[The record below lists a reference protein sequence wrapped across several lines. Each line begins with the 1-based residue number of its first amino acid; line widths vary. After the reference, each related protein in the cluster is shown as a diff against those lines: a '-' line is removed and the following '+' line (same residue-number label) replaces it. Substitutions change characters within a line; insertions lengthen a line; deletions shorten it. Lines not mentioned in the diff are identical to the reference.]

1 MPSCETC
8 WRDAGGNAERYAKLV
23 QERRC
28 TPEEQAGKDSGT
40 CYVCGRR
47 TMHPH
52 AHVCM
57 NPSCVSNA
65 KAQRPEG
72 YADAPCSVFD
82 KYRNPDPRCGYPFTP
97 DPCGYCWS
105 FAHHVDGTGCK
116 DMDKICPRCEL
127 WTPNAEHEPRALASR
142 APCSCSMGGDA

>member
-8 WRDAGGNAERYAKLV
+8 WRDADGNAERYAKLV

-65 KAQRPEG
+65 PHDGRQR
-72 YADAPCSVFD
+72 
-82 KYRNPDPRCGYPFTP
+82 RT
-97 DPCGYCWS
+97 
-105 FAHHVDGTGCK
+105 VDGIVGNL
-116 DMDKICPRCEL
+116 D
-127 WTPNAEHEPRALASR
+127 S
-142 APCSCSMGGDA
+142 GDA